1 MTKDIRATL
10 AKLTLADI
18 LEVLWLDIDT
28 IDGQGVSVEAV
39 VACEP
44 MLCTS
49 WGKYSALTDDH
60 LVLIQNEFNDIK
72 GSPDYIRIPPGCIK
86 RVTLLAKGNN
96 AKAAKSRT
104 GRNRPGKKPKR
115 SR

>member
-86 RVTLLAKGNN
+86 RITLLAKGNN
-96 AKAAKSRT
+96 AKVAKSRA
-104 GRNRPGKKPKR
+104 GRNRTGKRSKR